1 MIQIEKV
8 NNGYIMRIEESEED
22 STIVFQKEHDCGYVA
37 LGSVCNYLI
46 KLWSEDK
53 EPQLKVDIMP

>member
-8 NNGYIMRIEESEED
+8 TNGYILRVEEDEED
-22 STIVFQKEHDCGYVA
+22 SAIVFQKEYDSLNVA

-46 KLWSEDK
+46 KMYSEPS
-53 EPQLKVDIMP
+53 EVQLKVDIIP

>member
-8 NNGYIMRIEESEED
+8 TNGYILRVEEDEED
-22 STIVFQKEHDCGYVA
+22 STIVFQKEYDSLNVA

-46 KLWSEDK
+46 KMYSEPS
-53 EPQLKVDIMP
+53 EVQLKVDIIP

>member
-1 MIQIEKV
+1 MISIEKV
-8 NNGYIMRIEESEED
+8 SNGYIFRIEENEED
-22 STIVFQKEHDCGYVA
+22 STIVFQKEYDSLNVA

>member
-8 NNGYIMRIEESEED
+8 TNGYILRIEEDEED
-22 STIVFQKEHDCGYVA
+22 STIVFQKEYDSLNVA

-46 KLWSEDK
+46 KMYSEPS
-53 EPQLKVDIMP
+53 EVQLKVDIIP